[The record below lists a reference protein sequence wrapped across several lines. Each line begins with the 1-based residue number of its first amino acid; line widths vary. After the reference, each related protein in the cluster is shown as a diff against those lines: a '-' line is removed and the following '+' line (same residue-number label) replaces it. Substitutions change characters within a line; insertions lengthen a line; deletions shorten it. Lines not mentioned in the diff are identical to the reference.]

1 TEISKYNDDNY
12 KTLYSCIL
20 VNKQWHNINI
30 PILWKDPFYSED
42 SIKIIINCLLEED
55 KDFLTRNSIELT
67 FELLDKPPLHNYIR
81 FCTKL
86 SFTNGCYSL
95 LTKASRVYFNILKN

>member
-1 TEISKYNDDNY
+1 MTLPLELLTEVFKYNDDDY
-12 KTLYSCIL
+12 KMLYSCIL

-30 PILWKDPFYSED
+30 PILWRNPFYSKN

-67 FELLDKPPLHNYIR
+67 FELLDKSPLYNYAR
-81 FCTKL
+81 FCTRL
-86 SFTNGCYSL
+86 
-95 LTKASRVYFNILKN
+95 YFNQYNFKFMA